1 MRRIRIER
9 NRARRGHNFFPPVAV
24 ERKVPALGAND
35 VPDMDC
41 DDAVVWLHYF
51 SPSGDWYV
59 TEWNKVT
66 GEAFGWA
73 ELLPGCGEWG
83 YMSLPE
89 MEAVYVAPFGIIERE
104 LDWEPKPMREV
115 LKARASR

>member
-24 ERKVPALGAND
+24 ERKVPALGTTD
-35 VPDMDC
+35 GLG
-41 DDAVVWLHYF
+41 DDATVWLHYF

-73 ELLPGCGEWG
+73 DLGYGEWG

-115 LKARASR
+115 FAERRISR